1 MASLSIRNGS
11 HGPSPGKVPVQNP
24 AKEMSQETSAPQ
36 SLGCDEV
43 GAGEGQAGAI
53 APSDRELI
61 ASLQKQP
68 VSSPT
73 RRRFAGAKW
82 GRNTRAGNLGLGLVF
97 QLHKVP

>member
-1 MASLSIRNGS
+1 
-11 HGPSPGKVPVQNP
+11 
-24 AKEMSQETSAPQ
+24 MSQETSAPQ